1 MNKDVELSVKG
12 RKDAIFNYFEVNDDS
27 IKQKADELF
36 KRIEEFAKDC
46 KDSPDFEAK
55 FASSDLNQ
63 EYISLMT
70 EVGTKCKSKVYTAD
84 PSDTR
89 SDADI
94 IKEDVEYE
102 MKEAVDSMGRRVRRD
117 ANEKMLKEAR
127 STPIIGDILE
137 VKQYNDMFGRFKKKK
152 NNDE

>member
-1 MNKDVELSVKG
+1 MKNDVKLSVNG
-12 RKDAIFNYFEVNDDS
+12 RKDAIFNYFEVNDEG
-27 IKQKADELF
+27 IKQKVEDLF

-46 KDSPDFEAK
+46 KDSTDFEAK
-55 FASSDLNQ
+55 FATSELNQ
-63 EYISLMT
+63 EYINIMT

-84 PSDTR
+84 PSDTK

-117 ANEKMLKEAR
+117 ANEKMLSEAR
-127 STPIIGDILE
+127 STPIIGDVLE
-137 VKQYNDMFGRFKKKK
+137 AKQYMDLFGKFKKKGK
-152 NNDE
+152 DE